1 MTYVLPLTQDLRA
14 TPEDLPRVQPPA
26 RLCAARCYIQQYL
39 LMRSSAST
47 SDKLKWHI
55 VLPLCFVQ
63 ELFLRM
69 DHLEYPSVKSLLALS
84 DTL

>member
-1 MTYVLPLTQDLRA
+1 M
-14 TPEDLPRVQPPA
+14 PEDLLRVRPTA
-26 RLCAARCYIQQYL
+26 GLFAARSYMQPDL
-39 LMRSSAST
+39 LMHSSEST

-69 DHLEYPSVKSLLALS
+69 GHLEHPSVNSLLALS